1 MDRKGDYLK
10 RSEIEERTTEIVM
23 PILDEG
29 GYSLWDVE
37 YVKEGPD
44 FILRVYA
51 DKEGG
56 IGIDDCVA
64 ISRKLSDKLDEEDMI
79 KEAYILEVSSP
90 GLTRPLKK
98 DRDFE
103 RSIGRKIEVK
113 LYSADRG
120 AKELEGDLK
129 TFDQEY
135 VVIDVDGE
143 ERRLERNN
151 ISSVR
156 LAFVDE

>member
-1 MDRKGDYLK
+1 MK
-10 RSEIEERTTEIVM
+10 RSEIEEKTTELVM
-23 PILDEG
+23 PIIEEG

-64 ISRKLSDKLDEEDMI
+64 ISRKLSDKLDEADMI
-79 KEAYILEVSSP
+79 EEAYILEVSSP

-98 DRDFE
+98 DKDFE
-103 RSIGRKIEVK
+103 RSIGRLVDVK
-113 LYSADRG
+113 LYG
-120 AKELEGDLK
+120 AVNGMKEREGELK
-129 TFDQEY
+129 AFDEGS
-135 VVIDVDGE
+135 VTVTIDE
-143 ERRLERNN
+143 EEIKLERSN
-151 ISSVR
+151 ISGIR
-156 LAFVDE
+156 LAFVE

>member
-1 MDRKGDYLK
+1 
-10 RSEIEERTTEIVM
+10 M
-23 PILDEG
+23 PIIEEG

-64 ISRKLSDKLDEEDMI
+64 ISRKLSDKLDEADMI
-79 KEAYILEVSSP
+79 EEAYILEVSSP

-98 DRDFE
+98 DKDFE
-103 RSIGRKIEVK
+103 RSIGRLVDVK
-113 LYSADRG
+113 LYG
-120 AKELEGDLK
+120 AVNGMKELEGELK
-129 TFDQEY
+129 AFDEGS
-135 VVIDVDGE
+135 VTVTIDE
-143 ERRLERNN
+143 EEIKLERSN
-151 ISSVR
+151 ISGIR
-156 LAFVDE
+156 LAFVE

>member
-1 MDRKGDYLK
+1 MKK
-10 RSEIEERTTEIVM
+10 SEIEERTTELVI
-23 PILDEG
+23 PIIEEG
-29 GYSLWDVE
+29 GFELWDVE

-64 ISRKLSDKLDEEDMI
+64 ISRKLSDKLDEDDFI

-98 DRDFE
+98 DKDFE
-103 RSIGRKIEVK
+103 RSIGRLVEIK
-113 LYSADRG
+113 LYSAVKG
-120 AKELEGDLK
+120 TKELEAELK
-129 TFDQEY
+129 AFDEKT
-135 VVIDVDGE
+135 VTVASEDETIAI
-143 ERRLERNN
+143 ERTN
-151 ISSVR
+151 ISSIR

>member
-1 MDRKGDYLK
+1 MK
-10 RSEIEERTTEIVM
+10 RTEIEERTTELVM
-23 PILDEG
+23 PIIEEG

-64 ISRKLSDKLDEEDMI
+64 ISRKLSDKLDEADMI
-79 KEAYILEVSSP
+79 EEAYILEVSSP

-98 DRDFE
+98 DKDFE
-103 RSIGRKIEVK
+103 RSIGKLIEVK
-113 LYSADRG
+113 LYSAVNG
-120 AKELEGDLK
+120 MKELEGELK
-129 TFDQEY
+129 AFDEGS
-135 VVIDVDGE
+135 VTVNVGE
-143 ERRLERNN
+143 EDLNLERSN
-151 ISSVR
+151 ISGVR
-156 LAFVDE
+156 LAFVE

>member
-1 MDRKGDYLK
+1 MK
-10 RSEIEERTTEIVM
+10 RTEIEERTTELVM
-23 PILDEG
+23 PIIEEG

-64 ISRKLSDKLDEEDMI
+64 ISRKLSDKLDEADMI
-79 KEAYILEVSSP
+79 EEAYILEVSSP

-98 DRDFE
+98 DKDFE
-103 RSIGRKIEVK
+103 RSIGKLIEVK
-113 LYSADRG
+113 LYSAVNG
-120 AKELEGDLK
+120 MKELEGELK
-129 TFDQEY
+129 TFDEGS
-135 VVIDVDGE
+135 VTVNVGE
-143 ERRLERNN
+143 EDLKLERSN
-151 ISSVR
+151 ISGVR
-156 LAFVDE
+156 LAFVE